1 MTVQRFLRC
10 ALELVFAAG
19 ALAFSAT
26 PARAQSQADFFDD
39 TALQEV
45 RLAISD
51 RDWQALKANF
61 MLNTY
66 YAADLTWRGMTV
78 RNVGIRSRG
87 GGTRSG
93 TKPGLRI
100 DINRY
105 LSNQEFVGLKA
116 FELKNMDTDPSLLRE
131 TLAMKVFAQM
141 GITAPR
147 EAHARLYINN
157 EYVGVYVIVESVD
170 RTFVTQNFGALE
182 GQVENGGFLFEYQW
196 VVPYEFEYLG
206 SDLKAYAPLFQPQ
219 TRDTAAI
226 VDIYGPLEELIRT
239 LNESSDED
247 FEAAVS
253 KYLDLPE
260 LMKYLAVEL
269 FTVEWDGL
277 AGNWAA
283 NNFYLYRFRQTGRSQ
298 LIPKD
303 RDHAFIWDGVDAAD
317 FIDAPIMLRL
327 DTSVL
332 ARRALNVPDLRSTF
346 LDTLSRAASV
356 ATAPAANDPRG
367 WLEREIDR
375 EASQIASSV
384 AADPVFPFTADDF
397 QNEVNFLLRFA
408 RTRPAVVA
416 CQVAQQY
423 SPSDQSC
430 SIAADSGQ

>member
-1 MTVQRFLRC
+1 MVAKRMVRPTLDVL
-10 ALELVFAAG
+10 LMVGL
-19 ALAFSAT
+19 LAFNAT
-26 PARAQSQADFFDD
+26 PARAQTQADFFDD
-39 TALQEV
+39 STLQDV
-45 RLAISD
+45 HLSISD
-51 RDWQALKANF
+51 RDWQTLKANF
-61 MLNTY
+61 AENTY
-66 YAADLTWRGMTV
+66 YAADLTWKGVTV

-105 LSNQEFVGLKA
+105 VSNQEFLGLKA
-116 FELKNMDTDPSLLRE
+116 FELKNMITDPSLLRE
-131 TLAMKVFAQM
+131 TVAMKVFAQM

-157 EYVGVYVIVESVD
+157 VYVGVYVIVESVD
-170 RTFVTQNFGALE
+170 RTFVTKAFGALE
-182 GQVENGGFLFEYQW
+182 GQVENGGFLYEYQW
-196 VVPYEFEYLG
+196 VIPYEFEYLG
-206 SDLKAYAPLFQPQ
+206 PDLKAYAPLFQPQ

-226 VDIYGPLEELIRT
+226 VDIYGPLEEMIRT
-239 LNESSDED
+239 INESSDAD
-247 FEAAVS
+247 FETALS

-260 LMKYLAVEL
+260 LMKYLAIEL

-283 NNFYLYRFRQTGRSQ
+283 NNFYLYRFEQTGRAQ

-332 ARRALNVPDLRSTF
+332 ARRALAVPDLLSTF
-346 LDTLSRAASV
+346 LGTLSQSAA
-356 ATAPAANDPRG
+356 AAAAPAADDPRG

-375 EASQIASSV
+375 QARQIASAV
-384 AADPVFPFTADDF
+384 AADPVFPFTVDNF
-397 QNEVNFLLRFA
+397 QTEVDFLLRFA

-423 SPSDQSC
+423 APSDQSC
-430 SIAADSGQ
+430 SAPADAVQ